1 MPLKVMTWRHAFRC
15 LLPFVDWRKS
25 IINVGLHRAIFLA
38 KFLPVQ
44 DYRCFARPDGQK
56 LQGNL
61 AHAIAKQW
69 ISREDVII
77 HSEIPNV

>member
-1 MPLKVMTWRHAFRC
+1 MPLKVMTWRHAFKS

-44 DYRCFARPDGQK
+44 DFRRFARPDGQK
-56 LQGNL
+56 L
-61 AHAIAKQW
+61 
-69 ISREDVII
+69 
-77 HSEIPNV
+77 